1 METGTI
7 VLIPFPFAE
16 LTNLKIRPA
25 IVICQTKD
33 SYKDLVICAI
43 SSVVPNMLSQ
53 NELLLQTDKSNN
65 LRVTSV
71 AKIDRI
77 VTVKQS
83 SIINQLGKLNNK
95 TLGEFC
101 NIFRNLI
108 D

>member
-1 METGTI
+1 MKTGDI
-7 VLIPFPFAE
+7 ILIPFPFAE
-16 LTNLKIRPA
+16 LINIKIRPA

-33 SYKDLVICAI
+33 SYKDLVVCSI
-43 SSVVPNMLSQ
+43 SSVVPNIIGQ

-77 VTVKQS
+77 VTVKQN
-83 SIINQLGKLNNK
+83 SIINQLGKLNTKN
-95 TLGEFC
+95 LGEFC
-101 NIFRNLI
+101 DIFRNLI